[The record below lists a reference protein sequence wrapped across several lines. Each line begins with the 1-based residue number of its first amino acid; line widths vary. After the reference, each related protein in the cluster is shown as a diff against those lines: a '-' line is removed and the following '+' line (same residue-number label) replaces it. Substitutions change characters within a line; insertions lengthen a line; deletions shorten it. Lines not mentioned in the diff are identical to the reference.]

1 MAKTSKP
8 KATPTVSATDA
19 LMRDV
24 MKKQEIAKAVIIS
37 RAADFTGKSGSENAA
52 TAAAPSAPRAAA
64 RRKPAASPS
73 PSIERRSAL
82 AGSEASGSGVR
93 AALLPPAQRVSL
105 RAPAAS
111 LSALSK
117 ALGLNLP
124 AKPKTSTSDD
134 GRTALWLGPDEWLV
148 IDEAGGDS
156 LADCAKVKALHSAV
170 DVSHRNVAILVSG
183 AACEAAL
190 SSGCPQDLSLYAFP
204 VGACSRTIL
213 GKAEIVLL
221 RTAEDAF
228 RVECW
233 RSFSDYVFGFLA
245 DAAQDAA
252 A

>member
-37 RAADFTGKSGSENAA
+37 RAADFTGKSGSETAA

-124 AKPKTSTSDD
+124 ANPKTSTSDD

-190 SSGCPQDLSLYAFP
+190 SSGCPQDSVALRLSGRRLLAHDFGQGRNRSSADRRRRVPRGVLAFVLRLCLRLP
-204 VGACSRTIL
+204 RRRGA
-213 GKAEIVLL
+213 
-221 RTAEDAF
+221 
-228 RVECW
+228 
-233 RSFSDYVFGFLA
+233 
-245 DAAQDAA
+245 
-252 A
+252 